1 MRRHVSSIVLS
12 IGSPAIG
19 PFAGPLRRYFMS
31 QICCEIAATVA
42 MSFLR
47 IPSGRLC
54 VPASFSANAVEQRCV
69 KPGQRV
75 VDEAGHTARQFCG
88 VFVFH
93 QILSTIEVNKPP

>member
-19 PFAGPLRRYFMS
+19 LLAGPLRRYFMS

-42 MSFLR
+42 MSLPSDSGADYAFCLR
-47 IPSGRLC
+47 SVQTLRNGDVTNRDER
-54 VPASFSANAVEQRCV
+54 AA
-69 KPGQRV
+69 
-75 VDEAGHTARQFCG
+75 DEAGHARSLVCG

-93 QILSTIEVNKPP
+93 RILSTIEV